1 MQTPFSWLSPD
12 LQGNVLIALSV
23 LSLTL
28 MKMLSEIGRDLTIR
42 NEHIPFGIINLEF
55 PWTEERAAS
64 IVKVWSGRGL
74 VGKAV
79 QQTELD
85 FILLLLY
92 PAALSLAGTMVV
104 GSGDGPLAA
113 AVSFFSWAVLLCTPL
128 DAFENLM
135 ILRMLS
141 GSSASPVPQ
150 LTTISAGLKFLLVA
164 SSVVSMLS
172 MLALKALR

>member
-1 MQTPFSWLSPD
+1 
-12 LQGNVLIALSV
+12 
-23 LSLTL
+23 
-28 MKMLSEIGRDLTIR
+28 
-42 NEHIPFGIINLEF
+42 
-55 PWTEERAAS
+55 
-64 IVKVWSGRGL
+64 
-74 VGKAV
+74 
-79 QQTELD
+79 
-85 FILLLLY
+85 
-92 PAALSLAGTMVV
+92 MVV

-141 GSSASPVPQ
+141 GACASPVPQ
-150 LTTISAGLKFLLVA
+150 LTTISAGLKFFLVA